1 MGAASG
7 RWPLETNRRGVA
19 PIGNS
24 RRAREAFR
32 PRYGR
37 TFSKNFRREFEA
49 KTTRRP
55 VKS

>member
-7 RWPLETNRRGVA
+7 RWPLETNRRGVE

-24 RRAREAFR
+24 RGVREAFK
-32 PRYGR
+32 PLYGR

-49 KTTRRP
+49 KTTHRP